1 MALWLA
7 EGPLVLAS
15 KSEVRRSVLEAA
27 GLPVEIVPADID
39 ERGIEKNA
47 AASDP
52 KAVAMLL
59 AREKAKAVA
68 GKMPGRLVLGADQT
82 LALGAERFSKPAGR
96 DAARAQLLKLRGQ
109 THELCS
115 GIALVRDN
123 AVLFEDCVVA
133 RLTMRNFSERFL
145 DRYLDAAGASVSQS
159 VGAYQLEKTG
169 IQLFEAIDGDHFTI
183 LGMPLFSLLP
193 FLRAQKFL
201 AE

>member
-27 GLPVEIVPADID
+27 GLPVETVPADID

-68 GKMPGRLVLGADQT
+68 ARMPGRLVLGADQT
-82 LALGAERFSKPAGR
+82 LALGAERFSKPADR
-96 DAARAQLLKLRGQ
+96 EAARAQLLKLRGQ

-169 IQLFEAIDGDHFTI
+169 IQLFEAIAGDHFTI

-193 FLRAQKFL
+193 FLRAQKWL

>member
-7 EGPLVLAS
+7 DGPLVLAS
-15 KSEVRRSVLEAA
+15 KSDVRRSVLEAA
-27 GLPVEIVPADID
+27 GLPVEIVPANID
-39 ERGIEKNA
+39 ERGIEKTT

-52 KAVAMLL
+52 KDVAMLL

-68 GKMPGRLVLGADQT
+68 ARMPGRLVLGADQT
-82 LALGAERFSKPAGR
+82 LALGTERFSKPAGR
-96 DAARAQLLKLRGQ
+96 DTARAQLLKLRGQ

-123 AVLFEDCVVA
+123 AVLSEDCVIA

-145 DRYLDAAGASVSQS
+145 DRYLDAAGSSVTQS
-159 VGAYQLEKTG
+159 VGGYQLEKTG

-193 FLRAQKFL
+193 FLRAQKWL

>member
-27 GLPVEIVPADID
+27 GLPVETVPADID

-47 AASDP
+47 ASKRTP

-82 LALGAERFSKPAGR
+82 LALGARNAFQNRPAAMQR
-96 DAARAQLLKLRGQ
+96 
-109 THELCS
+109 
-115 GIALVRDN
+115 VRS
-123 AVLFEDCVVA
+123 F
-133 RLTMRNFSERFL
+133 
-145 DRYLDAAGASVSQS
+145 
-159 VGAYQLEKTG
+159 
-169 IQLFEAIDGDHFTI
+169 
-183 LGMPLFSLLP
+183 
-193 FLRAQKFL
+193 
-201 AE
+201 

>member
-7 EGPLVLAS
+7 EAPLVLAS

-52 KAVAMLL
+52 KDVAMLL

-68 GKMPGRLVLGADQT
+68 ARMPGRLVLGADQT
-82 LALGAERFSKPAGR
+82 LALGTERFSKPAGR

-145 DRYLDAAGASVSQS
+145 DRYLDAAGSSVTQS
-159 VGAYQLEKTG
+159 VGGYQLEKTG

-193 FLRAQKFL
+193 FLRAQKWL